1 MMLIIAGVGVGVAV
15 DGLELHLGVLELHLL
30 LLVTLGRHAVAAWL
44 LLLLLTELLQKLFD
58 IPAILC
64 AIAPRVVHQKPQ
76 TTLITAGGLPQL
88 HVASWAMTPTN
99 RCSSRS
105 GNGSSV
111 LWLVVVVVTAGLLLL
126 LAIFVSDAALSCAI
140 FIGLAGL
147 PYLWDRLGMPCTS
160 FCGSGALVRQ
170 AKELRDVLH
179 IMCG

>member
-1 MMLIIAGVGVGVAV
+1 V
-15 DGLELHLGVLELHLL
+15 
-30 LLVTLGRHAVAAWL
+30 GRHAVAVWL

-76 TTLITAGGLPQL
+76 TTLIAAGGLPQPL
-88 HVASWAMTPTN
+88 VTSWAMTPTN

-105 GNGSSV
+105 GNGSSA
-111 LWLVVVVVTAGLLLL
+111 LWLVVVVAAGLRLL

-160 FCGSGALVRQ
+160 FRGSRALVRQ
-170 AKELRDVLH
+170 AEELRDILH